1 MYPYYAPQMTGLKG
15 RSVSSLEEA
24 KAAMIDFDGS
34 IFLFPDL
41 TNKKI
46 YTKQLN
52 MDGTC
57 SLRTYQLLATDE
69 ENKSQFITRE
79 EFEKF
84 VSQIQSKDEPSAEYK
99 F

>member
-1 MYPYYAPQMTGLKG
+1 MYPYYTPQMTGLKG
-15 RSVSSLEEA
+15 RNVSSLEEA

-84 VSQIQSKDEPSAEYK
+84 VNQIQSKDEPSAEYK